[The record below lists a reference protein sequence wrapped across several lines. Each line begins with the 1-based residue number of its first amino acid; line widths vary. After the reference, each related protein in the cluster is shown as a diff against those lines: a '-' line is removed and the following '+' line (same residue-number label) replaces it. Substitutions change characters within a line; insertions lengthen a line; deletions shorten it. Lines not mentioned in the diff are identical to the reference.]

1 MAQRPSYV
9 WGNDKKPQDMD
20 LMTPEQLDTIFL
32 AAQKGDLFAYF
43 GYGSLVNRDTHR
55 TEIYGAV
62 RARVRGWRRHWQ
74 GRPQH
79 GDNPISLLSVKAESD
94 PDHELPGL
102 LVFDRIENLGALD
115 EREFNYHRRTVEAG
129 AIVLPVELSME
140 APVFIYEGKPEV
152 APGTDHAIL
161 QSYLDAVL
169 QGYLLEYGED
179 EVRRF
184 IADTHAFDHTPIIRD
199 RHEPRYM
206 RPVAWRAEEA
216 QLFDEALAANG
227 VKYREMA

>member
-1 MAQRPSYV
+1 
-9 WGNDKKPQDMD
+9 
-20 LMTPEQLDTIFL
+20 MTPEQLDTIFL

-62 RARVRGWRRHWQ
+62 RAKVRGWRRHWQ

-79 GDNPISLLSVKAESD
+79 GDSPISLLSVKAESD

-129 AIVLPVELSME
+129 AIVLPVEMSME
-140 APVFIYEGKPEV
+140 VPVFIYEGKPEV

-161 QSYLDAVL
+161 QSFDTVVVTPQLMQEFGDVRLQTTLPADKPVGGITNQTVFNGWAVTGGGPAEKIGCQLDAEQL
-169 QGYLLEYGED
+169 
-179 EVRRF
+179 
-184 IADTHAFDHTPIIRD
+184 RD
-199 RHEPRYM
+199 DQTGQKT
-206 RPVAWRAEEA
+206 V
-216 QLFDEALAANG
+216 
-227 VKYREMA
+227 

>member
-1 MAQRPSYV
+1 
-9 WGNDKKPQDMD
+9 MD

-62 RARVRGWRRHWQ
+62 RAKVRGWRRHWQ

-79 GDNPISLLSVKAESD
+79 GDSPISLLSVKAESD

-129 AIVLPVELSME
+129 AIVLPVEMSME
-140 APVFIYEGKPEV
+140 VPVFIYEGKPEV

-206 RPVAWRAEEA
+206 RSVALRDEEA
-216 QLFDEALAANG
+216 QLFDETLAANG